1 MKKILMLVG
10 IVAATSF
17 QQAQAVDWC
26 KVLLCMSHPENF
38 DNIAE
43 CSAEVPQAYSYAKAT
58 QSWGKCDTSADD
70 TQVKV
75 NEWKIHRDKKG
86 RITGVN
92 GTANVYNNGE
102 LKKQYPF

>member
-1 MKKILMLVG
+1 MVLAVIG
-10 IVAATSF
+10 ASAA

-26 KVLLCMSHPENF
+26 KVLLCMSHPENYE
-38 DNIAE
+38 NVAE
-43 CSAEVPQAYSYAKAT
+43 CSAEVPQAYAYAKTT
-58 QSWGKCDTSADD
+58 QSWGKCETSADD

-75 NEWKIHRDKKG
+75 NEWRISRNKKG
-86 RITGVN
+86 QIQSVN